1 MTEGNYNS
9 VLQGLYEEKSS
20 LLYNIERSQNQIL
33 IWDTRLNKVNEAIED
48 LIRKKDEY
56 IGNRESDY

>member
-1 MTEGNYNS
+1 MIEGNYHS
-9 VLQGLYEEKSS
+9 VLQGLLEEKAS
-20 LLYNIERSQNQIL
+20 LMYNIERSQNQIL

-48 LIRKKDEY
+48 LIRKKDDY

>member
-48 LIRKKDEY
+48 LIRKKDDY

>member
-1 MTEGNYNS
+1 MNEGNYNS

>member
-1 MTEGNYNS
+1 MNEGNYNS

-48 LIRKKDEY
+48 LIRKKDDY

>member
-1 MTEGNYNS
+1 MNEGNYNS

-48 LIRKKDEY
+48 LIRKKDDY
-56 IGNRESDY
+56 IGNRESSY